1 MFIYVKFYFHF
12 MQSITNNFFLKV
24 LVEKLLRFCDGI
36 DKIYILIRRKKGQ
49 SVEERC
55 EKLLESKLFSFEID
69 IKKVGHKVIPIEGD
83 LSLTR
88 MGLKVKDM
96 H

>member
-1 MFIYVKFYFHF
+1 
-12 MQSITNNFFLKV
+12 
-24 LVEKLLRFCDGI
+24 
-36 DKIYILIRRKKGQ
+36 
-49 SVEERC
+49 
-55 EKLLESKLFSFEID
+55 LFSFAID
-69 IKKVGHKVIPIEGD
+69 IKKVGHKIIAIEGD